1 MVADLLERYGETLL
15 DAAGW
20 WVLAAAAATIVTRPV
35 VRRRLATLPPRA
47 WTVAAVAIA
56 ILAVAWAWHLRWI
69 SDDAFISF
77 RYSRNWARGDGL
89 VFNAGERVEG
99 YTNFLWTAILTL
111 TALVGLDIPATALA
125 LDLATFVGVLWIVQR
140 LAVRLAPD
148 DVPVR
153 ISFAAV
159 ACACS
164 YTLASFATSGLE
176 TMPATLLVLV
186 ALERALAGR
195 IGVAGCAGIAA
206 TLMHP
211 DHAIFYVALGGV
223 LAARRTPVRQLARYA
238 APFVLG
244 YVPYYLVRWAYYGD
258 FFPNTYYAKS
268 GGDAYFH
275 QGAIY
280 LGASALAAGLWA
292 ALPLGVVGLVQL
304 RRSIAGA
311 FGLVVVPL
319 YLVYVAKIGG
329 DYMLGRLVCAA
340 LPLVFLG
347 AEHAI
352 RSWLARGWS
361 WRAGGALA
369 LAAVACVPVHLL
381 RAGEITWYLTD
392 ERTFYPVESVMP
404 LELGGTTPRRVAA
417 LERNLGTVE
426 PPLAYAAWAIGLV
439 GWELDGPIL
448 DMHGLVDREL
458 AHQPL
463 ARRDRPGHER
473 QATPAYVLAHDLDLS
488 GMSVHPA
495 RYAPLTRV
503 VLDRETFY
511 VVHYRPAVFEALRG
525 RPGAHYVDFLDY
537 LDRYL
542 VGLADRDCKQLAGD
556 LAFFDSYYFARN
568 RDDVRRR
575 PLDDRRRACERN
587 LAAQR

>member
-1 MVADLLERYGETLL
+1 MVTDLLERYGDTLR

-20 WVLAAAAATIVTRPV
+20 WGLAAVAATVVTRPA
-35 VRRRLATLPPRA
+35 VRRRLAALPPRA
-47 WTVAAVAIA
+47 WTIAALAIA
-56 ILAVAWAWHLRWI
+56 VLAVAWAWHLCWL

-99 YTNFLWTAILTL
+99 YTNFLWTALL
-111 TALVGLDIPATALA
+111 ALPALVGLDIPATALA
-125 LDLATFVGVLWIVQR
+125 LDLAAFVGVLWLVQR
-140 LAVRLAPD
+140 LATRLAPD
-148 DVPVR
+148 GAPVR

-159 ACACS
+159 ACAAS
-164 YTLASFATSGLE
+164 YGFASFATSGLE

-186 ALERALAGR
+186 ALDRALAGR
-195 IGVAGCAGIAA
+195 TGAAGCAGIAA

-223 LAARRTPVRQLARYA
+223 LAARRTPVRELVRYA

-258 FFPNTYYAKS
+258 FFPNTYYSKS

-280 LGASALAAGLWA
+280 LGASGLAAGLWA
-292 ALPLGVVGLVQL
+292 VLPLGVVGLVQL

-311 FGLVVVPL
+311 FGLVAVPL

-329 DYMLGRLVCAA
+329 DYMLGRLLCAA
-340 LPLVFLG
+340 LPLIFLG
-347 AEHAI
+347 AEHAV
-352 RSWLARGWS
+352 RAWLARGWS
-361 WRAGGALA
+361 WRAGAALA
-369 LAAVACVPVHLL
+369 VAAVACAPVHLL
-381 RAGEITWYLTD
+381 RTGEIRWYMTD
-392 ERTFYPVESVMP
+392 ERTFYPVESVLP
-404 LELGGTTPRRVAA
+404 LALGGGTPKRVAA
-417 LERNLGTVE
+417 LERYLGDVE
-426 PPLAYAAWAIGLV
+426 PPIAYAAWAIGLV
-439 GWELDGPIL
+439 GWELDGPIF
-448 DMHGLVDREL
+448 DMHGLVDRDL

-495 RYAPLTRV
+495 PHAALTRV
-503 VLDRETFY
+503 ALDGETFY
-511 VVHYRPAVFEALRG
+511 FVHYRPAVADALRG
-525 RPGAHYVDFLDY
+525 RAGARYIDFLDH
-537 LDRYL
+537 LDRYIA
-542 VGLADRDCKQLAGD
+542 GLAGRACKHLVAD
-556 LAFFDSYYFARN
+556 LAFFESYYFTRNPDPARFAPLAE
-568 RDDVRRR
+568 RRA
-575 PLDDRRRACERN
+575 ACERN

>member
-1 MVADLLERYGETLL
+1 MVVDLLERYGETLL

-20 WVLAAAAATIVTRPV
+20 WALAAAAATIVTRPV

-47 WTVAAVAIA
+47 WTIVAVAVAIV
-56 ILAVAWAWHLRWI
+56 AVAWAWHLRWL

-99 YTNFLWTAILTL
+99 YTNFLWTALL
-111 TALVGLDIPATALA
+111 ALAALVGLDIPATALA

-140 LAVRLAPD
+140 LAVRIAPAGA
-148 DVPVR
+148 PVR
-153 ISFAAV
+153 VSLAAV

-176 TMPATLLVLV
+176 TMPATLLILV
-186 ALERALAGR
+186 ALDRALAGR
-195 IGVAGCAGIAA
+195 ICAAGCAGIAA
-206 TLMHP
+206 TLLHP

-223 LAARRTPVRQLARYA
+223 LAARRTPLRQLAWYA
-238 APFVLG
+238 APFVLV
-244 YVPYYLVRWAYYGD
+244 YVPYYLARWMYYGD

-268 GGDAYFH
+268 GGDAYFR

-280 LGASALAAGLWA
+280 LGASGLAAGLWA
-292 ALPLGVVGLVQL
+292 VLPLAIVGLVQL
-304 RRSIAGA
+304 RRTIAGA
-311 FGLVVVPL
+311 FALVAVPL
-319 YLVYVAKIGG
+319 YLGYVAKIGG
-329 DYMLGRLVCAA
+329 DYMLGRLLCAA

-347 AEHAI
+347 AEYAV
-352 RSWLARGWS
+352 RGWLARGWS

-369 LAAVACVPVHLL
+369 AAAIACAPVHLL

-392 ERTFYPVESVMP
+392 ERTFYPVESVLP
-404 LELGGTTPRRVAA
+404 LELGGATPKRVAA
-417 LERNLGTVE
+417 LERYLGEVE
-426 PPLAYAAWAIGLV
+426 PPVAYAAWAIGLV

-463 ARRDRPGHER
+463 AHRDRPGHER
-473 QATPAYVLAHDLDLS
+473 QATPAYVLAHELDLS

-495 RYAPLTRV
+495 RHAPLTRV

-511 VVHYRPAVFEALRG
+511 FVHYRPAVADALRG
-525 RPGAHYVDFLDY
+525 RPGAVYVDFPAY

-542 VGLADRDCKQLAGD
+542 ASVADRDCKQLAGD

-568 RDDVRRR
+568 PDPARRG
-575 PLDDRRRACERN
+575 PLDDRRRVCERN